1 MFLGPMPF
9 HRLPSVP
16 RAPRRRARALAAAL
30 GVAAVAAFAAIGG
43 CSLGN
48 VSADACTK
56 NSECEAA
63 FGLGSECQDGYCSPV
78 TNQGCNKKDANGNAC
93 YSCPPT
99 TDKEFHTG
107 CTDAQC
113 APFDPA
119 RITKANP
126 DGSLPPLP

>member
-1 MFLGPMPF
+1 MFLGPMPSLL
-9 HRLPSVP
+9 LPSD
-16 RAPRRRARALAAAL
+16 PRRRGRWRGITALL
-30 GVAAVAAFAAIGG
+30 TVAAITGISAVSA

-48 VSADACTK
+48 VTADPCTK

-63 FGLGSECQDGYCSPV
+63 FGLGSECKDGYCTPV
-78 TNQGCNKKDANGNAC
+78 TNTGCNAKDANGNAC

-99 TDKEFHTG
+99 TDVEFHNG

-119 RITKANP
+119 RVTKANP